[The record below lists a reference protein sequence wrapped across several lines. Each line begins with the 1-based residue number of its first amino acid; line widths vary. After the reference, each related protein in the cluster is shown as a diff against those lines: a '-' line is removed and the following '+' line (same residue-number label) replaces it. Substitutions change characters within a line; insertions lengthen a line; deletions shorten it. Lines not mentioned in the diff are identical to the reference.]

1 MFLEVDI
8 SSAAVESL
16 FWLVVLTNWEYFYL
30 RIHNLNQ
37 FTFSFYQHLATTQD
51 AGGQA
56 ICGIDKYFLTLKEYW
71 RMKLMHKVFL
81 VTIKNHKTKLCKDK
95 GNFYSCFPEHFLLH
109 RFKYSCL
116 IVLLMTSPR

>member
-37 FTFSFYQHLATTQD
+37 FTFSFYQHPATTQD
-51 AGGQA
+51 AGV
-56 ICGIDKYFLTLKEYW
+56 
-71 RMKLMHKVFL
+71 RPSV
-81 VTIKNHKTKLCKDK
+81 V
-95 GNFYSCFPEHFLLH
+95 
-109 RFKYSCL
+109 L
-116 IVLLMTSPR
+116 INTS